1 MIVLLFTKTLDSYCL
16 TSSSFIKS
24 RRYLTIFSQTSRSFA
39 FWGEPESPRYF
50 LPLQIKCFSIYCK
63 VTWLVCLTILFQ
75 KPLLTMEARNNELY
89 LKAWVALAAG
99 IVPTAK
105 WTLDNSF
112 LFFASSLNNF
122 WNVFKPK
129 PLIWWLFWTL
139 KQFRPVDQSS
149 YVQICVLYDL
159 MFVNFHIV
167 PADCWFCST
176 FLVTAASF
184 FSVCIVK

>member
-99 IVPTAK
+99 IVLP
-105 WTLDNSF
+105 SE
-112 LFFASSLNNF
+112 
-122 WNVFKPK
+122 
-129 PLIWWLFWTL
+129 PLITHFYSLHLLLIIFEMYSNQNLLFGDYFGLWSNSGQWISL
-139 KQFRPVDQSS
+139 RM
-149 YVQICVLYDL
+149 YR
-159 MFVNFHIV
+159 FV
-167 PADCWFCST
+167 FCMT
-176 FLVTAASF
+176 
-184 FSVCIVK
+184 